1 MHKAFIEGRELFYIC
16 GLINVAGFREM
27 DDAFGILPM
36 PKTFAEQDEYS
47 HTVSPGHSSYMMI
60 PYGVPEVEELGVVV
74 EALAMNSRQWVT
86 EEFYEELLRFRDARD
101 EDSREMLDIIFE
113 NRFFDLGLSYNW
125 GNISSCYTNLDAES
139 METRFDGVLGAAQQA
154 LRQTVD
160 RLTELELVN

>member
-1 MHKAFIEGRELFYIC
+1 
-16 GLINVAGFREM
+16 
-27 DDAFGILPM
+27 
-36 PKTFAEQDEYS
+36 
-47 HTVSPGHSSYMMI
+47 
-60 PYGVPEVEELGVVV
+60 
-74 EALAMNSRQWVT
+74 
-86 EEFYEELLRFRDARD
+86 
-101 EDSREMLDIIFE
+101 MLDIIFE